1 MLMDHMR
8 RFLSVGISC
17 FFLSGCAVA
26 SGSILPQVWGV
37 MIVGGAVTAAV
48 DAVVSGP
55 SESEVE
61 INNTDTYSDL
71 NIDGCTEPKVNILS
85 PKNLYVSDS
94 KSIKVIFGSENI
106 EINPAGS
113 SKVPDNKCF
122 VSGHHHLLVDRE
134 ILPTSFI
141 PFDDTHIHFGAGQT
155 EAIIEL
161 EPGVHTLQLMLGS
174 SIHGVQVPFGGIDIG
189 PIVSEKITIEVVNS
203 E

>member
-1 MLMDHMR
+1 MDHMR

-17 FFLSGCAVA
+17 FFLSGCAVH
-26 SGSILPQVWGV
+26 SGIIPPKMWGA
-37 MIVGGAVTAAV
+37 MIVGGAEVTAV
-48 DAVVSGP
+48 DTVVSGP

-94 KSIKVIFGSENI
+94 KSIKVIFGSESI

-161 EPGVHTLQLMLGS
+161 EPGIHTLQLMLGS

-189 PIVSEKITIEVVNS
+189 PIVSEKITIEVVSS

>member
-17 FFLSGCAVA
+17 FFLSGCAVH
-26 SGSILPQVWGV
+26 SGVIPPKVWGV
-37 MIVGGAVTAAV
+37 MIVGGAEVTAV
-48 DAVVSGP
+48 DTVVSGP

-85 PKNLYVSDS
+85 PKNLYVSYS

-174 SIHGVQVPFGGIDIG
+174 SIHGVQVPFSGIDIG
-189 PIVSEKITIEVVNS
+189 PIVSEKITIEVVSS

>member
-1 MLMDHMR
+1 MDHMR

-17 FFLSGCAVA
+17 FFLSGCAVH
-26 SGSILPQVWGV
+26 SGIIPPKMWGA
-37 MIVGGAVTAAV
+37 MIVGGAEVTAV
-48 DAVVSGP
+48 DTVVSGP

-161 EPGVHTLQLMLGS
+161 EPGIHTLQLMLGS

-189 PIVSEKITIEVVNS
+189 PIVSEKITIEVVSS

>member
-1 MLMDHMR
+1 MDHMR

-17 FFLSGCAVA
+17 FFLSGCAVH
-26 SGSILPQVWGV
+26 SGVIPPKVWGV
-37 MIVGGAVTAAV
+37 MIVGGAEVTAV
-48 DAVVSGP
+48 DTVVSGP

-189 PIVSEKITIEVVNS
+189 PIVSEKITIEVVSS

>member
-1 MLMDHMR
+1 MDHMR

-17 FFLSGCAVA
+17 FFLSGCAVH
-26 SGSILPQVWGV
+26 SGVIPPKVWGV
-37 MIVGGAVTAAV
+37 MIVGGAEVTAV
-48 DAVVSGP
+48 DTVVSGP

-85 PKNLYVSDS
+85 PKNLYVSYS

-189 PIVSEKITIEVVNS
+189 PIVSEKITIEVVSS